1 MAEEEL
7 KQRALEEILSET
19 KRAAARAEIG
29 GSLSWA
35 KPKHAGVNKR
45 FLNKTMISTLIQNNI
60 VANTTVS
67 EKQST
72 SKLLKDSP
80 VLNKAEKEELT
91 EKTETKMRQE
101 KTGRKSNKIII
112 SNKSRLNA
120 YLKSK
125 KEKPPVSESQTE
137 GS

>member
-1 MAEEEL
+1 MTEEDL

-19 KRAAARAEIG
+19 KRAATRAEVG

-35 KPKHAGVNKR
+35 KPKHSGINKR

-60 VANTTVS
+60 VANTKLS

-72 SKLLKDSP
+72 SKLLKNSP
-80 VLNKAEKEELT
+80 VLNKPEKEEFV
-91 EKTETKMRQE
+91 EKTDVKTGAETS
-101 KTGRKSNKIII
+101 GRKSNKIII

-120 YLKSK
+120 YIKTK
-125 KEKPPVSESQTE
+125 KDKPTVSEVQTE
-137 GS
+137 GK

>member
-7 KQRALEEILSET
+7 KQKALEEILSET
-19 KRAAARAEIG
+19 KRAAARAEVG

-35 KPKHAGVNKR
+35 KPKHSGVNKR

-60 VANTTVS
+60 FANTKTS

-80 VLNKAEKEELT
+80 VLNKAQKEELV
-91 EKTETKMRQE
+91 EKREVKTGQETS
-101 KTGRKSNKIII
+101 GRKSNKIII

-120 YLKSK
+120 YLKTK
-125 KEKPPVSESQTE
+125 KEKPSVSEVQTE
-137 GS
+137 GK

>member
-7 KQRALEEILSET
+7 KQKALEEILSET
-19 KRAAARAEIG
+19 KRAAARAEVG

-35 KPKHAGVNKR
+35 KPKHSGVNKR

-60 VANTTVS
+60 VANTKTS

-80 VLNKAEKEELT
+80 VLNKAQKEELV
-91 EKTETKMRQE
+91 EKREVKTGQETS
-101 KTGRKSNKIII
+101 GRKSNKIII
-112 SNKSRLNA
+112 SNKSRLKA
-120 YLKSK
+120 YLKTK
-125 KEKPPVSESQTE
+125 KEKPSVSEVQTE
-137 GS
+137 GK

>member
-19 KRAAARAEIG
+19 KRAAARAEVG

-35 KPKHAGVNKR
+35 KPKHSGVNKR

-60 VANTTVS
+60 VANTKTS

-80 VLNKAEKEELT
+80 VLNKAEKGEFA
-91 EKTETKMRQE
+91 E
-101 KTGRKSNKIII
+101 KTGVKTGPEKTGKKSNKIII
-112 SNKSRLNA
+112 SNKSRLAA
-120 YLKSK
+120 YLKTK
-125 KEKPPVSESQTE
+125 KDKPPVSEVQTE
-137 GS
+137 GN